1 MDWSTLPDLVCVT
14 LLICAFA
21 SITRNSH
28 THQAKIWLFSWV
40 LIAVHFAASMFQKL
54 PGYAGYVPG
63 FLALVA
69 LNSAG
74 ILFVW
79 ASVPF
84 RHRISSRW
92 MVAALVG
99 SGMLYLGLVTLWS
112 PPLWMM
118 DISVALLGLSPL
130 CVTLVT
136 MRRFQR
142 PERWTTVGLY
152 CALAV
157 FGLVVQSGKNGPFL
171 TVNGMLATA
180 YLCCCIMFWTAYRR
194 MTTGSFITVSGF
206 LMWSLVF
213 VVGPTLQ
220 LGWPEIHIQA
230 EVWNLPKYVVA
241 VGMILLMLEDQ
252 IAHNR
257 HLALHDELTGLPNR
271 RLFQDRLENAL
282 CRAERTGQEVGLLL
296 IDLNNFKLVNDAEG
310 HHVGDEV
317 LRRAGSV
324 FLTRVRH
331 SDMVARTGGDEFS
344 VILEGP
350 ITRHQA
356 EDVATALR
364 GMLGEPFEVEGQPV
378 HIGASVGVAMYPED
392 ARDPEALRVA
402 ADRAMY
408 MEKYSLKDPPRPTG
422 APGLEESL
430 KRGLES

>member
-21 SITRNSH
+21 SISRNSH
-28 THQAKIWLFSWV
+28 TQQAKIWLFGWA
-40 LIAVHFAASMFQKL
+40 LIAVHFAASMFQNL
-54 PGYAGYVPG
+54 HGYAGYVPG
-63 FLALVA
+63 FLALAA
-69 LNSAG
+69 LNGAG

-79 ASVPF
+79 AAVPF
-84 RHRISSRW
+84 RQRVSSRW
-92 MVAALVG
+92 MVAALLG
-99 SGMLYLGLVTLWS
+99 SGTLYLGLIALWS

-118 DISVALLGLSPL
+118 YASVALLGLLPL
-130 CVTLVT
+130 SVTLVT
-136 MRRFQR
+136 ARRFQR
-142 PERWTTVGLY
+142 PERWTVAGLY

-157 FGLVVQSGKNGPFL
+157 FGLVVQSGKNGAFL

-180 YLCCCIMFWTAYRR
+180 YLCCCIMFWAAYRR
-194 MTTGSFITVSGF
+194 WTTGSFITIVGF

-220 LGWPEIHIQA
+220 LGWPGVHIEA
-230 EVWNLPKYVVA
+230 GVWNLPKYVVA

-296 IDLNNFKLVNDAEG
+296 IDLNNFKLVNDVEG

-324 FLTRVRH
+324 FLTRIRH

-350 ITRHQA
+350 ITRKQA
-356 EDVATALR
+356 EDVAAALR
-364 GMLGEPFEVEGQPV
+364 AMLTDPFEVDGQPV
-378 HIGASVGVAMYPED
+378 GIGASIGVAMYPED
-392 ARDPEALRVA
+392 ATDADTLRVA
-402 ADRAMY
+402 ADQAMY
-408 MEKYSLKDPPRPTG
+408 AEKYSLKEPARG
-422 APGLEESL
+422 AVASGLEKSL
-430 KRGLES
+430 QHGLEP